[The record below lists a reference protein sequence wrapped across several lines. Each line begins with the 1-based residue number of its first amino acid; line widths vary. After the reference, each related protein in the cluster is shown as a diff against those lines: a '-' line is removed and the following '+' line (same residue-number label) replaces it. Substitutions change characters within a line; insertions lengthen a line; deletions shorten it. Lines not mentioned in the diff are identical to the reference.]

1 MTHRRTVVSN
11 LSASPALDRSSIM
24 LGGVDPASPLE
35 AGREPYVSGVF
46 EKGRPDTSKGW
57 GLVVLAPDASTSTV
71 KLVNG
76 AVIGTGPRTATLQ
89 GPGVAAEHARVH
101 VRWDGCY
108 LEDLSTSGG
117 TFVNGVRARLIDV
130 AHGAV
135 VRLGDTLAVFVERDL
150 SAYDG
155 AMEAVSSGGDLWF
168 GPKQWAGW
176 LTPFF
181 RDAANGAWISIE
193 GGPGLGKRGIAMEAA
208 ARRGG
213 KTVVIDAVNNGDAV
227 DTRRGADRRLDPSN
241 AGDVATWVVLGI
253 DRLQKSRQMDL
264 REALGGSRGAV
275 ITTSRT
281 PLEQL
286 SSDRLMPWLASQ
298 LQSHRVKVPSLDERR
313 EDIAGI
319 ARAILTKHDKGLT
332 ALSASWLEALLRA
345 RWSRG
350 VPELEAVLVS
360 GLVNDDRSTLP
371 RAHLAAPLTLHAQDE
386 DLARARLDD
395 AIQRAEGS
403 VAEAARKLNLSR
415 QAVYREAERLGLAIT
430 RRK

>member
-1 MTHRRTVVSN
+1 MTHRRTIVSN
-11 LSASPALDRSSIM
+11 LSASQALDRSSIM
-24 LGGVDPASPLE
+24 LGGADPASPLD
-35 AGREPYVSGVF
+35 AAREPYVSGVF

-57 GLVVLAPDASTSTV
+57 GLVVLAPDGSTSTV

-89 GPGVAAEHARVH
+89 GPGVATEHARVH

-155 AMEAVSSGGDLWF
+155 AMEAVSEGDLWF

-193 GGPGLGKRGIAMEAA
+193 GGPGLGKRGIALEAA

-213 KTVVIDAVNNGDAV
+213 KTVVIDAVNSGDAA
-227 DTRRGADRRLDPSN
+227 DRRGAERRLDPSN
-241 AGDVATWVVLGI
+241 AGDVATWVILGI
-253 DRLQKSRQMDL
+253 DRLQKGRQMDL

-286 SSDRLMPWLASQ
+286 ASDRLMPWLASQ

-313 EDIAGI
+313 EDIVGI
-319 ARAILTKHDKGLT
+319 ARALLTKHDKGLD
-332 ALSASWLEALLRA
+332 ALSPSWLEALLRA

-350 VPELEAVLVS
+350 VPELEGALI
-360 GLVNDDRSTLP
+360 NDDHGALP